1 MRNLYAILCAIVL
14 MFATSCAED
23 RAQIAS
29 DSRAGIRAVI
39 QAQETGEATDQLAIL
54 RGVDARLPAVA
65 EVNSA
70 EWPAPKMT
78 IPQVIEKPR
87 EYFISAPPEPS
98 RAGAIAT
105 IIAVSVAGLGLL
117 RIVAPLIPGGGP
129 VIKTVADLAWKFLAD
144 KEQKKADAEQARL
157 AEIAKKLPAQA

>member
-1 MRNLYAILCAIVL
+1 MKMIPAILCL
-14 MFATSCAED
+14 LFYGCAED
-23 RAQIAS
+23 RAQTAS

-78 IPQVIEKPR
+78 IPQVIERPR

-129 VIKTVADLAWKFLAD
+129 VIKTVADLAWKILAD

-157 AEIAKKLPAQA
+157 AELAKKLPAQA